1 MTRKSVEFCLICS
14 NLFLFDNSIDY
25 HFMKIFRH
33 EGLILQSFSAIL
45 RPETDRPSQIA
56 DALLTLPRNSCLS
69 S

>member
-33 EGLILQSFSAIL
+33 EGLILQSFSVIL
-45 RPETDRPSQIA
+45 RLETGRPRQIA
-56 DALLTLPRNSCLS
+56 DVLLTLPQDNCLS

>member
-45 RPETDRPSQIA
+45 GLETDRPSQIA